1 LPSPPVFQREKRK
14 SQKGVNKS
22 CQQKEHFHFIIDI
35 SKYIQF
41 CSSIHSL
48 NMALKGS
55 AKLFPSLFSK
65 PRGVTVIG
73 ASSKTGKRDKG
84 FLISISESWV
94 DLFFIPILLRCL
106 FFIFYL
112 FPDEPTISYL
122 TLFI

>member
-1 LPSPPVFQREKRK
+1 MTEKTLYTEVSTK
-14 SQKGVNKS
+14 VVNKKS
-22 CQQKEHFHFIIDI
+22 IIDI
-35 SKYIQF
+35 SKYIKF

-84 FLISISESWV
+84 FLISISQRVGQICSSSNTSS
-94 DLFFIPILLRCL
+94 LFVLYILS
-106 FFIFYL
+106 F
-112 FPDEPTISYL
+112 S
-122 TLFI
+122 